1 MAGAG
6 SKAGNLDFLRRKGFP
21 VPPTWLCTWDT
32 CAACLDEDPAAIVH
46 LRAELES
53 TLDSKKKY
61 AVRSSANVE
70 DSVSGSFAGQF
81 RSVLDVQGPDAV
93 IKAVTSVC
101 ESVTS
106 PEATRYLTKI
116 GRRQNDLKMAVI
128 IQQMVDPVVSGVAFS
143 RNPMTGLNEIVV
155 EAVRGLGE
163 QLVQDGITPARW
175 VHKWGEYTGEPTE
188 TDIPPEVVDEVVRGT
203 KRIAREFRR
212 PVDLEWV
219 WDGYRLWW
227 VQLREITAIENINI
241 YSNRISREFLP
252 GMIKPLVWSVNIPL
266 VNSAWIRLL
275 DELVGHTG
283 LKPEDLAR
291 AFHYRAYFSL
301 SAIGRVF
308 EALGLPQ
315 ETLELLL
322 GIESTGPEKPKFKPS
337 ARTWFLLPRM
347 LWSSLKMWRLERR
360 IRPFLPF
367 MHERFDRLRSEDLT
381 GKNEN
386 QLLDHVE
393 RLFQQGTETAYY
405 NIVVP
410 LLMQLYNR
418 LVKRRLERSGLD
430 YERYD
435 PALGM
440 DELEGHDPKTVLNRL
455 HARFEGLGEDTRS
468 RVSFNGY
475 SALSVPELA
484 SFRRSVDD
492 FIGRFGHFSGSG
504 NDFSAKPWREDPDLV
519 VRMIADH
526 RPPEPPKF
534 GSTEIE
540 KALRGPF
547 SRLSLRRA
555 RRFRIYRQQVSSLYT
570 YGYGLFRD
578 VFFELGDRFVARSLL
593 DDRDDILYLYLDEV
607 RGAVAGADMDLRS
620 LAGERRREM
629 KAVEDAPLPTIIF
642 GDDAPPVYDETG
654 SRLKGTPTSR
664 GYYRGP
670 VTVVRDPANADRLR
684 NGDVLVIPY
693 SDVGW
698 TPLFARAG
706 AVVSGSGG
714 ILSHSSIIA
723 REYGIPAVVSVP
735 GALDIPDGAVV
746 AVDGYKGEVTIQ
758 EEPAP

>member
-1 MAGAG
+1 MDPNSALRGG
-6 SKAGNLDFLRRKGFP
+6 LGNEIEASLDGN
-21 VPPTWLCTWDT
+21 
-32 CAACLDEDPAAIVH
+32 
-46 LRAELES
+46 S
-53 TLDSKKKY
+53 SY
-61 AVRSSANVE
+61 AVRSSANIE
-70 DSVSGSFAGQF
+70 DLLSGSFAGQF
-81 RSVLDVQGPDAV
+81 RSVLDVRGPDAV
-93 IKAVTSVC
+93 LKAVTSVC
-101 ESVTS
+101 RSADS
-106 PEATRYLTKI
+106 PEVASYLAKT
-116 GRRQNDLKMAVI
+116 GRSPAELKMAVV
-128 IQQMVDPVVSGVAFS
+128 IQQMVSPVVSGVAFS
-143 RNPMTGLNEIVV
+143 RNPVTGLDEVVV
-155 EAVRGLGE
+155 EAVRGSGE

-175 VHKWGEYTGEPTE
+175 VNKWGEYTSRPKDS
-188 TDIPPEVVDEVVRGT
+188 DIPPEVVDEVVQGT
-203 KRIAREFRR
+203 KQIARKFRR
-212 PVDLEWV
+212 AVDLEWV
-219 WDGYRLWW
+219 WDGARLWW
-227 VQLREITAIENINI
+227 VQVREITAIDNINI

-275 DELVGHTG
+275 DELVGHSG

-337 ARTWFLLPRM
+337 ARTWLLLPRM
-347 LWSSLKMWRLERR
+347 LWSSLKMWRFERR
-360 IRPFLPF
+360 VRPFIPV
-367 MHERFDRLRSEDLT
+367 MRERFDRMRSENLA

-386 QLLDHVE
+386 QLLDHVDC
-393 RLFQQGTETAYY
+393 LFEQGTETAYY

-435 PALGM
+435 PVLGM

-455 HARFEGLGEDTRS
+455 HAEFEGLGEDARS
-468 RVSFNGY
+468 RVRSNGY

-492 FIGRFGHFSGSG
+492 FIDRFGHFSSSG
-504 NDFSAKPWREDPDLV
+504 NDFSARPWREDPDLV

-526 RPPEPPKF
+526 RPPEPSKS
-534 GSTEIE
+534 GSTEIG
-540 KALRGPF
+540 KALRGPL
-547 SRLSLRRA
+547 SRMSLRRA
-555 RRFRIYRQQVSSLYT
+555 RRFRIYREQVSSIYT

-578 VFFELGDRFVARSLL
+578 VFFELGERLVARGLL

-607 RGAVAGADMDLRS
+607 RGAVAGADADLRN

-629 KAVEDAPLPTIIF
+629 KAVENAPLPTIIF

-670 VTVVRDPANADRLR
+670 VTVVRDPANADRLQ

-735 GALDIPDGAVV
+735 GALDIPDGTVV
-746 AVDGYKGEVTIQ
+746 AVDGYKGEIAIQ